1 MGTCKVEGCNGK
13 VKAGGYC
20 GKHYARLK
28 ITGKLETKR
37 DTSTW
42 KSSDGVCE
50 FPGCKNKRKAGGLCN
65 THYKQKLKHGKPGS
79 TLTHNKG
86 ERCKVEG
93 CEEEAHSLGWCRNHY
108 IQNHKHGDPTI
119 LLKRRNCG
127 PCKVCGERDA
137 RTKGFCKRC
146 YYRHRAATNPEF
158 AEKMSSRNGRRR
170 AAKNGGKSEK
180 YTKSDVIESYGS
192 KCHLCG
198 EGIDL
203 EKKFPDPQSFTM
215 DHVIPISKGGND
227 ILSNIR
233 PAHFHC
239 NSRKRD
245 RVN

>member
-1 MGTCKVEGCNGK
+1 MTDKK
-13 VKAGGYC
+13 
-20 GKHYARLK
+20 
-28 ITGKLETKR
+28 
-37 DTSTW
+37 
-42 KSSDGVCE
+42 CE
-50 FPGCKNKRKAGGLCN
+50 FPGCTNKVKATGLCN
-65 THYKQKLKHGKPGS
+65 THYRQKLKYGRPGS

-86 ERCKVEG
+86 KICKVDG
-93 CEEEAHSLGWCRNHY
+93 CKKDAVSKGMCRNHY
-108 IQNHKHGDPTI
+108 IQNLKYGDPNVLI
-119 LLKRRNCG
+119 KRFNHG
-127 PCKVCGERDA
+127 PCSVCNERPA
-137 RTKGFCKRC
+137 RKKGMCQKC

-198 EGIDL
+198 EDIDL
-203 EKKFPDPQSFTM
+203 TKKYPDQQSFTM
-215 DHVIPISKGGND
+215 DHVIPISKGGDD

-233 PAHFHC
+233 PAHFSC

>member
-1 MGTCKVEGCNGK
+1 VD
-13 VKAGGYC
+13 
-20 GKHYARLK
+20 HAR
-28 ITGKLETKR
+28 
-37 DTSTW
+37 
-42 KSSDGVCE
+42 
-50 FPGCKNKRKAGGLCN
+50 FAA
-65 THYKQKLKHGKPGS
+65 
-79 TLTHNKG
+79 KG
-86 ERCKVEG
+86 MQE
-93 CEEEAHSLGWCRNHY
+93 L
-108 IQNHKHGDPTI
+108 
-119 LLKRRNCG
+119 
-127 PCKVCGERDA
+127 
-137 RTKGFCKRC
+137 KGFVKDAITDTERPQ
-146 YYRHRAATNPEF
+146 TLSLQK
-158 AEKMSSRNGRRR
+158 KMSSRNGRRR